1 LWGDPVQTV
10 KAIQRKVIETLNL
23 PSTVGME
30 SNMLI
35 AKLALDLEAKKTG
48 FSK

>member
-1 LWGDPVQTV
+1 M
-10 KAIQRKVIETLNL
+10 ETLNL
-23 PSTVGME
+23 PSTVGVG